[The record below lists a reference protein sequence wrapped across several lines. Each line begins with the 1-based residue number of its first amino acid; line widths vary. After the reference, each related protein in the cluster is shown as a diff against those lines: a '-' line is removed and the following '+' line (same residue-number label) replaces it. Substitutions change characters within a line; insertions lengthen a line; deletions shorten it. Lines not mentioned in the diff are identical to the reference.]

1 MAQVNMENMP
11 KFVQE
16 AYGTA
21 QKRLT
26 LLEGNARKLFN
37 DTYTKL
43 RENPSFQKVET
54 TVDTWR
60 NRTTEAL
67 DIEPIRKKVVKLRK
81 DLGDRAA
88 DTIGVATKADI
99 KSITRKINKLRSEV
113 RKLAKK

>member
-1 MAQVNMENMP
+1 MTQVNMESMP

-16 AYGTA
+16 AYGNA

-26 LLEGNARKLFN
+26 LLEGNARKLFG
-37 DTYTKL
+37 DTYSKL
-43 RENPSFQKVET
+43 RENPSLQK
-54 TVDTWR
+54 
-60 NRTTEAL
+60 L

-99 KSITRKINKLRSEV
+99 KSITRKIDKLRSEV